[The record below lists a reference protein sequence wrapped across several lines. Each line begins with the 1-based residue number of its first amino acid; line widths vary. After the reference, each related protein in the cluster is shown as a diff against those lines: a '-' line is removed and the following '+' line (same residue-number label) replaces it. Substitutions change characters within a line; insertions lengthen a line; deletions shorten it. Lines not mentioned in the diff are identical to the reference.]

1 MKKGTT
7 RIVFLVGRYAIKLP
21 RIYSWKCF
29 LRGLLANMDERLW
42 YKSSPKEW
50 KMKMAPSL
58 FCIAG
63 FILIQ
68 KRASPLNCDEYENLD
83 ITEYKPLPMDN
94 KISNFGWLH
103 NRIVL
108 VDYADSRYFCSDCE
122 IIFSCKRNF

>member
-1 MKKGTT
+1 MKRGTT
-7 RIVFLVGRYAIKLP
+7 RIVFLIGSYAIKLP
-21 RIYSWKCF
+21 RIYKWKCF
-29 LRGLLANMDERLW
+29 LRGILANMDERMW

-50 KMKMAPSL
+50 QMKMCPSL

-68 KRASPLNCDEYENLD
+68 KRALPISSLEYDTLD
-83 ITEYKPLPMDN
+83 ITEYKPLPVDS
-94 KISNFGWLH
+94 KISNFGWLY

-122 IIFSCKRNF
+122 TIFACKRYY